1 VAPDRPLIVLSASPH
16 FASQVGIRDTKRLE
30 LCKFL
35 FDHGKIFKNTFRF
48 KPTRGLYSWI
58 TGGYKNDDFDSNEAK
73 IYGELAK
80 WPITPAAYPGQHG
93 GVVELANEI
102 VAGRCKV
109 VLFFIANGDQA
120 GVESPANQALAR
132 ICNYKNVAIYFN
144 STSASFWAECLRRG
158 SVSPDD
164 YLATP
169 DPIRIDGGSLAK
181 PVPLQIK
188 VPLSAAT
195 ASERCG
201 LTVPISRRTLAL
213 ISHDDYKEPMRNFV
227 FLFERTL
234 QKFSRIITTGTTG
247 ERILE
252 LVPSLRSKLL
262 RYESGPKGG
271 DIRIA
276 YEILAGTCHDVVF
289 FMDPLHP
296 HPHAADIRVLTL
308 ACNQAGANLITNQ
321 TAAKDWINMLTLSSR
336 DSGGAA

>member
-1 VAPDRPLIVLSASPH
+1 
-16 FASQVGIRDTKRLE
+16 

-35 FDHGKIFKNTFRF
+35 YDHRRIFKDSFRF
-48 KPTRGLYSWI
+48 KATLGLHSWI
-58 TGGYKNDDFDSNEAK
+58 TGGYKHDAFGAGPDEAK
-73 IYGELAK
+73 IYQEIAK
-80 WPITPAAYPGQHG
+80 WNIASAAYPGQHG

-109 VLFFIANGDQA
+109 VLFFISNGDQA

-144 STSASFWAECLRRG
+144 STSASFWAECLRRC

-169 DPIRIDGGSLAK
+169 DPVLIDEDPLAK
-181 PVPLQIK
+181 PVPIQIEE
-188 VPLSAAT
+188 PLSAGT
-195 ASERCG
+195 AVERCG
-201 LTVPISRRTLAL
+201 LTVPISKRTLAL

-234 QKFSRIITTGTTG
+234 RKFSRIITTGTTG

-276 YEILAGTCHDVVF
+276 FEILAGTCHDVVF

-321 TAAKDWINMLTLSSR
+321 TSAKDWINMLTLSNR
-336 DSGGAA
+336 DIEVSSKRRLKK